1 MPEYIEAIEK
11 FLSDSPNSGNPLSCS
26 VDRPVSQAE
35 SS

>member
-11 FLSDSPNSGNPLSCS
+11 FLSDNPNREIRCRAV